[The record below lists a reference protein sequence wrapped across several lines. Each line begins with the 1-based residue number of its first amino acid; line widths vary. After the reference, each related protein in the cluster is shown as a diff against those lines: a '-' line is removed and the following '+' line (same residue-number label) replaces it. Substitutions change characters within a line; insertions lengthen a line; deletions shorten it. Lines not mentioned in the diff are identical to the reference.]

1 MILIFVVLYTLLL
14 FGIGIWGFKQ
24 SRRPTMEDFF
34 LGGRTLGLFFV
45 LAATWSTL
53 FSAFSYIGMPGAY
66 YRHGISFFGIAG
78 NILFNALCMYV
89 IGSRMWAV
97 GHKFGFINATDL
109 FAERYKSNWVCGIAM
124 LISVASLLPYMGLQI
139 RGAGLTLQGATNGTI
154 SFELGLIYITVVV
167 LVYVLL
173 GGFRSVIY
181 SDVVQACIMFV
192 GLVAAMFI
200 IAAKVG
206 GGLGG
211 VVAKAAAMDPT
222 LLQFPGPAGIWSPAM
237 VLTTALVIGLG
248 GFSWPQ
254 ISQRM
259 YATRSLKTIKTLAV
273 IFPIAALFVNIPPI
287 FIGLAGRV
295 QYPNLKN
302 ADLVFP
308 MMMNE
313 LIPPA
318 IGIIILLAIM
328 SAIMSTVSGMV
339 LSITSI
345 LVRDVWVRFFDPKA
359 ATDARINKI
368 SRFMLVLVVAGAL
381 AFVFWGPKTLVGLL
395 IDASGPIMMQVLIV
409 LAGGLYWKRA
419 TKEGAI
425 VSMIASELFLILLW
439 TKAIVIPIKGIH
451 NGVWAMILGV
461 GLYIVVSLV
470 TKPAPKEVIDKFF
483 GMFESQKAEAGSGIF
498 EVQRVP
504 AGK

>member
-1 MILIFVVLYTLLL
+1 MSPALILTSVAIYTLAV
-14 FGIGIWGFKQ
+14 FAIGMWGFKKA
-24 SRRPTMEDFF
+24 RPTLEDFF

-53 FSAFSYIGMPGAY
+53 FSAFSYIGLPGAY

-89 IGSRMWAV
+89 IGGRMWAV

-109 FAERYKSNWVCGIAM
+109 FAERYRSNWVCVIAM
-124 LISVASLLPYMGLQI
+124 LVSVASLLPYLGLQI
-139 RGAGLTLQGATNGTI
+139 RGAGLTLQGATKGGI
-154 SFELGLIYITVVV
+154 SFELGLIYITIVV
-167 LVYVLL
+167 LVYVIL

-181 SDVVQACIMFV
+181 NDVIQACIMLV
-192 GLVAAMFI
+192 GMLGAMFI
-200 IAAKVG
+200 IAYKVA

-211 VVAKAAAMDPT
+211 VITKAAAINPALT
-222 LLQFPGPAGIWSPAM
+222 QFPGPLGIWTPLMA
-237 VLTTALVIGLG
+237 LTTAMVIGLG

-259 YATRSLKTIKTLAV
+259 YATKSLKTIKTLAF
-273 IFPIAALFVNIPPI
+273 IFPLAALFVNLPPI
-287 FIGLAGRV
+287 FLGLAGRI

-302 ADLVFP
+302 PDLVFP
-308 MMMNE
+308 MMMND
-313 LIPPA
+313 LLPPA
-318 IGIIILLAIM
+318 FAIVILLAIL

-345 LVRDVWVRFFDPKA
+345 LVRDVWVRFFDPEA
-359 ATDARINKI
+359 ATEARINKV
-368 SRFMLVLVVAGAL
+368 SRLMVVLTVAGAL

-395 IDASGPIMMQVLIV
+395 IQASGPIMMQVLVV
-409 LAGGLYWKRA
+409 LAGGLFWKKA

-425 VSMIASELFLILLW
+425 VSMVCAEIFLILLW
-439 TKAIVIPIKGIH
+439 TKVIVMPIKGIH

-461 GLYIVVSLV
+461 ILFIVVSLM
-470 TKPAPKEVIDKFF
+470 TKPAPKEVLDKFF
-483 GMFESQKAEAGSGIF
+483 GIF
-498 EVQRVP
+498 EKEGTP
-504 AGK
+504 S

>member
-1 MILIFVVLYTLLL
+1 MSPTLILTSVALYTLVV
-14 FGIGIWGFKQ
+14 FGIGMWGFRQ
-24 SRRPTMEDFF
+24 SKRPTMEDFF

-66 YRHGISFFGIAG
+66 YRNGISFFGIAG

-97 GHKFGFINATDL
+97 GHKFGFINATDF
-109 FAERYKSNWVCGIAM
+109 FAERYRSNWVCGIAM

-154 SFELGLIYITVVV
+154 SFETGLIYITIVV
-167 LVYVLL
+167 LVYVML

-181 SDVVQACIMFV
+181 NDVVQACIMLV

-200 IAAKVG
+200 ITAKVG

-211 VVAKAAAMDPT
+211 VVAKAAAVDPR
-222 LLQFPGPAGIWSPAM
+222 LVEFPGPLGIWTPGM

-259 YATRSLKTIKTLAV
+259 YATRRLKTIKTLAV
-273 IFPIAALFVNIPPI
+273 VFPIAALFVNIPPI

-295 QYPNLKN
+295 HYPDLKN

-308 MMMNE
+308 MMMTD
-313 LIPPA
+313 LLPPVV
-318 IGIIILLAIM
+318 GIIILLAIM
-328 SAIMSTVSGMV
+328 SAIMSTVSGMI

-345 LVRDVWVRFFDPKA
+345 LVRDVWVRFFDPEA
-359 ATDARINKI
+359 ATEARVNVI
-368 SRFMLVLVVAGAL
+368 SRIMLVLVVAGAL

-395 IDASGPIMMQVLIV
+395 IQASGPIMMQVLVV

-425 VSMIASELFLILLW
+425 ISMIFSELFLVLLW
-439 TKAIVIPIKGIH
+439 MKVIVMPVKSIH
-451 NGVWAMILGV
+451 NGVWAMMLGIV
-461 GLYIVVSLV
+461 LYIVVSLL

-483 GMFESQKAEAGSGIF
+483 DIF
-498 EVQRVP
+498 DKEKIP
-504 AGK
+504 AK